1 MIEMPQPGFTGV
13 VWEAREPQK
22 LAQDLTTGPGSVPMA
37 EAAAAWSRLATGF
50 GAAVVE
56 YEQILAALRGAWQSG
71 RSDAVMERVSRLRDW
86 LAEAAGA
93 AAQNAARMQAQ
104 VAAYEVARLAMPN
117 TADIESIQQVQRMLE
132 SIGGMLGAPV
142 RAVAA
147 DTDAEADVAKAVA
160 SRVMRNYESAT
171 EPLATPWQHEQPPT
185 VAPEKALAAEQAA
198 RQTPVPSVAGA
209 AMPGMMPMGRMAM
222 PSMPTAVPR
231 VRTAY
236 QAPVYAQS
244 GASGEVTA
252 QPVPV
257 NASTASAEAVPMSPA
272 AGPGGAG
279 GASQDVPRFP
289 RASLAGEAGDHLDGE
304 IQAAPAVLGGAEPAP
319 TRPAADSQSG
329 GAP

>member
-13 VWEAREPQK
+13 VWEAREPQR
-22 LAQDLTTGPGSVPMA
+22 LAQDLATGPGSVPMA

-71 RSDAVMERVSRLRDW
+71 RSDAVLQRVSALRDW

-117 TADIESIQQVQRMLE
+117 TADIESIQQVQRVLE
-132 SIGGMLGAPV
+132 SVGGMLGAPI
-142 RAVAA
+142 RAVAVE
-147 DTDAEADVAKAVA
+147 TDAEADVAKAVA
-160 SRVMRNYESAT
+160 SRVMRSYESAT
-171 EPLATPWQHEQPPT
+171 EPLATPWQHEQPPS
-185 VAPEKALAAEQAA
+185 VAPERPLAAEQAA
-198 RQTPVPSVAGA
+198 RQTPVPSGAG
-209 AMPGMMPMGRMAM
+209 AMPGMAPMGRMAI

-236 QAPVYAQS
+236 QAPVYSQS
-244 GASGEVTA
+244 GASSEITA
-252 QPVPV
+252 RPVPV
-257 NASTASAEAVPMSPA
+257 NASSASAEAVPMSPA
-272 AGPGGAG
+272 AGGPGGMG

-289 RASLAGEAGDHLDGE
+289 RASLAGEAGDYLDGE
-304 IQAAPAVLGGAEPAP
+304 IQAAPAVLGGGEPAAP
-319 TRPAADSQSG
+319 DGRQTG
-329 GAP
+329 GAG

>member
-1 MIEMPQPGFTGV
+1 MPQPGFTGV
-13 VWEAREPQK
+13 VWEAREPQQ

-56 YEQILAALRGAWQSG
+56 YEQVLAALRGAWQSG
-71 RSDAVMERVSRLRDW
+71 RSDAVIERVAALWDW

-104 VAAYEVARLAMPN
+104 VAAYEIARLAMPN
-117 TADIESIQQVQRMLE
+117 TADIETIQQVQRMLE

-147 DTDAEADVAKAVA
+147 DTDTEADVAKAVA

-171 EPLATPWQHEQPPT
+171 EPLATPWQHEEPPA
-185 VAPEKALAAEQAA
+185 VAPDKALVAEQAA
-198 RQTPVPSVAGA
+198 RQAPMPSVAGA
-209 AMPGMMPMGRMAM
+209 LPGMVPMGRMSI

-236 QAPVYAQS
+236 PAPVYSQS
-244 GASGEVTA
+244 GASSELTA

-257 NASTASAEAVPMSPA
+257 STANGSSEAVPMSPA
-272 AGPGGAG
+272 GAPGGAAG
-279 GASQDVPRFP
+279 GAQDVPRFP
-289 RASLAGEAGDHLDGE
+289 RARLAGEAGDRLDGE
-304 IQAAPAVLGGAEPAP
+304 IQAAPAVLGSAEPAAVRGDGRQ
-319 TRPAADSQSG
+319 TG
-329 GAP
+329 GAA